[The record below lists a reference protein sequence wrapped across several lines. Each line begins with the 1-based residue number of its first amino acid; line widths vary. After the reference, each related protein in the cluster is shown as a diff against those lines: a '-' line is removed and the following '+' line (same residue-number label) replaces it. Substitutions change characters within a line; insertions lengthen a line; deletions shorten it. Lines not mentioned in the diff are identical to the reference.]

1 MHIFNFV
8 RNNQQQLVI
17 FIVKNPKTV
26 ITNTTRSSAVAK
38 RPRDASCLSV
48 VSFNIPTA
56 QFLPRD
62 AMHKRGL
69 CRHAVTVRLSVCL
82 SVTFVDHV
90 KTNKYI
96 FEIFTPS
103 GSHTILVFP
112 YQTGWRDSDGNP
124 PPSNGGVECRWG
136 RQNTRFLTNI
146 WLYWTCVYWCLQHIY
161 RVTLIGVFHGHF
173 RINLHQTRT
182 QYSNERPQHWNAA
195 EFLKNAFQM
204 WNFVAEKQLFSLFF
218 AVSAANLHRCQK
230 SINDVTPTSDTPALG
245 LKQLNTL
252 RVHT

>member
-124 PPSNGGVECRWG
+124 P
-136 RQNTRFLTNI
+136 L
-146 WLYWTCVYWCLQHIY
+146 
-161 RVTLIGVFHGHF
+161 
-173 RINLHQTRT
+173 
-182 QYSNERPQHWNAA
+182 
-195 EFLKNAFQM
+195 
-204 WNFVAEKQLFSLFF
+204 
-218 AVSAANLHRCQK
+218 
-230 SINDVTPTSDTPALG
+230 
-245 LKQLNTL
+245 
-252 RVHT
+252 